1 VTAEDPNSVDRTEQ
15 KRAFAL
21 RYFVNKN
28 DAIMHAAKVLGDE
41 AVENPMLAINFG
53 NAWPF
58 DPVVIEELDRLANQS
73 KPRGEYEAVANK
85 WAAQCMER
93 GEENAAAKFLEL
105 AATLAGH
112 INQRTVNPKDGG
124 VNGEGHVQ
132 DLLDAIVDPDNRR
145 EDSAEVVAQW
155 Q

>member
-1 VTAEDPNSVDRTEQ
+1 MAAEDPNSIDRTEQ

-21 RYFVNKN
+21 RYHVNKN

-58 DPVVIEELDRLANQS
+58 DPIVIAELERLDNQS
-73 KPRGEYEAVANK
+73 KAKGEYEAIANK
-85 WAAQCMER
+85 WAQQCMER
-93 GEENAAAKFLEL
+93 GEEHAAAKFLEL

-112 INQRTVNPKDGG
+112 INQRAASVKDGTP
-124 VNGEGHVQ
+124 NGEGHAQ
-132 DLLDAIVDPDNRR
+132 DLVDAIIDPENRR
-145 EDSAEVVAQW
+145 EDHAEVPATW